1 MRQRFDWALLD
12 GQAQRAAQQQ
22 MAEQMGWN
30 KLTWEEKKRSGIISQ
45 GFYAQSEGLVNEGPV
60 FEWTPAGP
68 ATAEQA
74 EAMKPKAPARKRK
87 AKETTSPQVKNAR
100 KNRETAEAKVA
111 AIKAQLA
118 KATCDG

>member
-30 KLTWEEKKRSGIISQ
+30 KLTWEEKKRSGLISQ
-45 GFYAQSEGLVNEGPV
+45 GFYAQSEGLVKERPSV
-60 FEWTPAGP
+60 RVDACWPRYCRAS
-68 ATAEQA
+68 A
-74 EAMKPKAPARKRK
+74 AMKPKAPARKRK

-100 KNRETAEAKVA
+100 K
-111 AIKAQLA
+111 
-118 KATCDG
+118 